1 MKRIGTAFL
10 AAAVLSLV
18 AMARPETKLEVKG
31 VHICCPMCEKAIGK
45 ILGDA
50 GVKGTCSKD
59 TKTVSITAD
68 DAAGAQ
74 KALDGLAAAGFHGD
88 TGNKLLAIR
97 DDSGTLANP
106 KKPPPKVTSLTIKG
120 VHNCCAGCTKGIK
133 AALAKAEGYESDDLK
148 DKETKVTVK
157 GNFDAA
163 AVIKALND
171 GGYHGTV
178 DAGK

>member
-31 VHICCPMCEKAIGK
+31 VHICCPQCEKAIGK

-59 TKTVSITAD
+59 TRTVSITAD
-68 DAAGAQ
+68 DAKAAQ

-88 TGNKLLAIR
+88 TGNKDLAIK
-97 DDSGTLANP
+97 DDSGA
-106 KKPPPKVTSLTIKG
+106 KEGKVTSLTLTG
-120 VHNCCAGCTKGIK
+120 VHNCCGACCKAIK
-133 AALAKAEGYESDDLK
+133 EIVKKVEGVDSDDTK
-148 DKETKVTVK
+148 PKETTFTVK

-163 AVIKALND
+163 KLVKALND
-171 GGYHGTV
+171 GGLHV
-178 DAGK
+178 KVK